1 MNHRFLALVVALA
14 WLPLTASSQALYKI
28 IGPDGRI
35 TYSDQAPA
43 STSARVT
50 ALTGEGRAASA
61 ALAASGASANA
72 GAISPAAAAATGQSA
87 LPADLR
93 GLVSRY
99 PVTLYAAQD
108 CAPCTT
114 GRNLLRQRGIP
125 FSEKI
130 VDSDDDV
137 DAMSRITG
145 ARTLPAL
152 TVGKQALRG
161 YAEADWTEFLDAA
174 GYPRESHLPRAYV
187 PSPPTPLV
195 ARHPESAPTTANRSR
210 ATGDDR
216 FTPTLPPPPPEPDA
230 SGIRF

>member
-1 MNHRFLALVVALA
+1 
-14 WLPLTASSQALYKI
+14 
-28 IGPDGRI
+28 
-35 TYSDQAPA
+35 
-43 STSARVT
+43 
-50 ALTGEGRAASA
+50 
-61 ALAASGASANA
+61 
-72 GAISPAAAAATGQSA
+72 

-93 GLVSRY
+93 GLVARY

-108 CAPCTT
+108 CAPCATA
-114 GRNLLRQRGIP
+114 RNLLRQRGIP
-125 FSEKI
+125 FNEKI
-130 VDSDDDV
+130 VDGDDDV

-174 GYPRESHLPRAYV
+174 GYPRESHLPRGYV
-187 PSPPTPLV
+187 ASPATPLV

>member
-1 MNHRFLALVVALA
+1 MNHRSITAVVVLA
-14 WLPLTASSQALYKI
+14 WLPLTVAAQALYKI

-43 STSARVT
+43 GTSARVT
-50 ALTGEGRAASA
+50 ALTGDGRAASA
-61 ALAASGASANA
+61 APAASGASASARATN
-72 GAISPAAAAATGQSA
+72 PTNAATGPQSA
-87 LPADLR
+87 LPTDLR

-99 PVTLYAAQD
+99 PVTLYAASD

-174 GYPRESHLPRAYV
+174 GYPRESHLPRGYV
-187 PSPPTPLV
+187 ASPATPLV
-195 ARHPESAPTTANRSR
+195 ARQAESPPTTADRSR
-210 ATGDDR
+210 PNREDR

>member
-1 MNHRFLALVVALA
+1 MNHRFLAAVVALA
-14 WLPLTASSQALYKI
+14 WLPLSVAAQALYKI
-28 IGPDGRI
+28 VGPDGRI
-35 TYSDQAPA
+35 TYSDQAPPG
-43 STSARVT
+43 TSARVT
-50 ALTGEGRAASA
+50 ALSGEGRAASA
-61 ALAASGASANA
+61 AAAASGASA
-72 GAISPAAAAATGQSA
+72 SAAAINPAGQPSA
-87 LPADLR
+87 LPLELR

-114 GRNLLRQRGIP
+114 ARNLLRQRGIP

-137 DAMSRITG
+137 EAMSRITG

-174 GYPRESHLPRAYV
+174 GYPRESRLPRGYAA
-187 PSPPTPLV
+187 SPATPLV
-195 ARHPESAPTTANRSR
+195 ARQAESSPTTVRRSR
-210 ATGDDR
+210 PTGEDR

>member
-1 MNHRFLALVVALA
+1 MNHRFPALVVALA
-14 WLPLTASSQALYKI
+14 WLPLTVAAQALYKI

-43 STSARVT
+43 STGARVT

-61 ALAASGASANA
+61 AAAASGASASV
-72 GAISPAAAAATGQSA
+72 GAINPAGPPSA
-87 LPADLR
+87 LPVELR
-93 GLVSRY
+93 GLVARY
-99 PVTLYAAQD
+99 PVTLYAAPD
-108 CAPCTT
+108 CAPCVTA
-114 GRNLLRQRGIP
+114 RNLLRQRGIP

-145 ARTLPAL
+145 SRTLPAL

-174 GYPRESHLPRAYV
+174 GYPRESHLPRGYV
-187 PSPPTPLV
+187 ANPPTPLV
-195 ARHPESAPTTANRSR
+195 ARRPESAPTTANRSR
-210 ATGDDR
+210 TTGEDR